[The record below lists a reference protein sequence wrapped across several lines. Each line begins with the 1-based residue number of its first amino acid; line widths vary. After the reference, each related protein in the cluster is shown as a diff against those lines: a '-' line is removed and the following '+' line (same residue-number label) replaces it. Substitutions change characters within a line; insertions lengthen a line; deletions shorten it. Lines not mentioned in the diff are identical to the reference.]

1 MYFIIG
7 LMVMLSC
14 RPAIEDREI
23 TIRGEMIIVDF
34 ESMQPYKEGHYIIVD
49 NYKIPHIA
57 VENDRRELP
66 YSMPTTDYAIEARLG
81 EEADKND
88 DRVRS
93 YKMKTDNIGIAM
105 SFLTALSE
113 ASRNDSVKYQIVSH
127 AEASLLAKVS
137 LFRADSAEIF
147 IKIPTN
153 YPAKID
159 KKPFF
164 EN

>member
-1 MYFIIG
+1 
-7 LMVMLSC
+7 
-14 RPAIEDREI
+14 
-23 TIRGEMIIVDF
+23 
-34 ESMQPYKEGHYIIVD
+34 
-49 NYKIPHIA
+49 
-57 VENDRRELP
+57 VENDRLELP

-81 EEADKND
+81 EASEGS
-88 DRVRS
+88 VRS
-93 YKMKTDNIGIAM
+93 YKMKTDNIGIAI

-147 IKIPTN
+147 IQIPTD
-153 YPAKID
+153 YPAIID

-164 EN
+164 KN